1 MAITQEA
8 SPLAGAAG
16 TAVPGTAPV
25 APPPAAPLPAETV
38 AAETVP
44 PPGGE
49 TSMLGRWVALLTPVF
64 VVVAAWAAG
73 RVAQLMP
80 GAHLDQTELVSLMV
94 AGATAAL
101 AAVWK
106 WFVGWHQHELLVAE
120 GKEQPLGKPRT
131 K

>member
-1 MAITQEA
+1 MAITQVV
-8 SPLAGAAG
+8 SPPLDAAG
-16 TAVPGTAPV
+16 TAVPETAPAETV
-25 APPPAAPLPAETV
+25 PAVPLPAETV
-38 AAETVP
+38 AAETA

-49 TSMLGRWVALLTPVF
+49 TSMLGRWVALFTPVF

-73 RVAQLMP
+73 RVAQLVP

-101 AAVWK
+101 AAAWK
-106 WFVGWHQHELLVAE
+106 WVEGWQQHELLVAQN
-120 GKEQPLGKPRT
+120 KEKPLGKPRA

>member
-1 MAITQEA
+1 MAITDV
-8 SPLAGAAG
+8 SPSLDAAG
-16 TAVPGTAPV
+16 TAETAAAGTAETAGTVLAATPAAGTAPQ
-25 APPPAAPLPAETV
+25 
-38 AAETVP
+38 
-44 PPGGE
+44 PGGE

-73 RVAQLMP
+73 RVAQLVP

-94 AGATAAL
+94 ASATAAL
-101 AAVWK
+101 AAAWK